1 MYQSS
6 IDQNIIQSTTVKT
19 IKELKKLGDSRI
31 NLEAEDNEIN
41 DSTVSGKNSPD
52 GDTSKTQ
59 HTKNSI
65 IKNPK
70 FKFNAQT
77 QNRIVSMKQTIN
89 KQTEEATEQS
99 NGFRRASLRQG
110 SIKPYKANTQLQ
122 LQLQE
127 NDPVDLNNAINLVLT
142 KCKNIRDEFEELQLT
157 NTLINKFIKND
168 KQFHFTFQAFLDD
181 LVVKGKLSQN
191 LTNIQKPILQKI
203 EQFTINHVKRC
214 IKKSQINQQYEEKSK
229 HVDTLFN
236 RYYRELTNIEQNIKY
251 F

>member
-1 MYQSS
+1 MYQPS

-31 NLEAEDNEIN
+31 NLEAEENKIN
-41 DSTVSGKNSPD
+41 DSTLSGKNSP
-52 GDTSKTQ
+52 GGETSKTQ
-59 HTKNSI
+59 HTKITI
-65 IKNPK
+65 IKKPT
-70 FKFNAQT
+70 FKSNAQT

-89 KQTEEATEQS
+89 KPTEEATEQS
-99 NGFRRASLRQG
+99 NVFRRASLRQG
-110 SIKPYKANTQLQ
+110 SIKPLKPNTQLQ
-122 LQLQE
+122 LE
-127 NDPVDLNNAINLVLT
+127 GSDPVDLSNALNLVLT
-142 KCKNIRDEFEELQLT
+142 KCKNLRDQFEELQLT

-181 LVVKGKLSQN
+181 LVGKGKLLQN

-214 IKKSQINQQYEEKSK
+214 IQKSQINQQYEEKTK

-236 RYYRELTNIEQNIKY
+236 RYYKELASFGQNVKY